1 MPTEVLDAIAPSS
14 IEQVFVIA
22 QMRHQVLLILEPAQ
36 NLPGKNRFELGTGS
50 ASDAESLYQWA
61 NEQGAGIL
69 NMTNIQSYI
78 VT

>member
-14 IEQVFVIA
+14 IEQIFVIA

-36 NLPGKNRFELGTGS
+36 TLPGKNKFELSTGS